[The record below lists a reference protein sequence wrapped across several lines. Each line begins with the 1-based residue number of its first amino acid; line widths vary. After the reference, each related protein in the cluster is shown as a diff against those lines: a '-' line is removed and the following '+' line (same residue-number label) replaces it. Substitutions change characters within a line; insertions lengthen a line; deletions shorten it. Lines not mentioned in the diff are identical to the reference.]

1 MPNTEP
7 NNPESMDPAAACAA
21 AMEAFQ
27 RGDIR
32 RARAL
37 TEEVLEAARRRD
49 DRPIQGRALQLL
61 GEIEYDELAYPRSL
75 ARLEEAIAIHEDLF
89 GSADYVTRESH
100 AFRAVVLTS
109 MDRTEEADA
118 ELARAAPAGFLPE
131 TPADAAR
138 HARLWIAVGMVFH
151 SRERDREGVRIFEA
165 VLAAAEQGEPIDPLI
180 LANVYLHYAGAL
192 DAVNEPERALAM
204 CRKMLEIRRSVI
216 GVPSL
221 RVALGLVGFWSSL
234 LRSGRAEEARAV
246 IEESASMLRA
256 TGHEDHPR
264 ASVVYLGLAAAEMM
278 AGRGPASERWI
289 TRAIALE
296 TKTFGGAHVTSAA
309 MTLTAAKIFA
319 RRGHHTRAIELTQRA
334 AAAFLPY
341 IRTRPEL
348 FKDAVDQGFLWLRDM
363 KRYDAIIRWLE
374 PLLASLE
381 RLDPPPLHSMAPV
394 LNMIG
399 EGYAGAGKLS
409 KAEAALR
416 RSIKI
421 TETEYGAESEQML
434 VLFTNLADLLRR
446 QRRVIEAHDA
456 ERRAARIEEVI
467 ELRARAPFGSRWRRG
482 SA

>member
-1 MPNTEP
+1 
-7 NNPESMDPAAACAA
+7 
-21 AMEAFQ
+21 
-27 RGDIR
+27 
-32 RARAL
+32 
-37 TEEVLEAARRRD
+37 
-49 DRPIQGRALQLL
+49 
-61 GEIEYDELAYPRSL
+61 
-75 ARLEEAIAIHEDLF
+75 
-89 GSADYVTRESH
+89 
-100 AFRAVVLTS
+100 
-109 MDRTEEADA
+109 
-118 ELARAAPAGFLPE
+118 
-131 TPADAAR
+131 
-138 HARLWIAVGMVFH
+138 
-151 SRERDREGVRIFEA
+151 
-165 VLAAAEQGEPIDPLI
+165 
-180 LANVYLHYAGAL
+180 
-192 DAVNEPERALAM
+192 
-204 CRKMLEIRRSVI
+204 
-216 GVPSL
+216 
-221 RVALGLVGFWSSL
+221 
-234 LRSGRAEEARAV
+234 
-246 IEESASMLRA
+246 
-256 TGHEDHPR
+256 
-264 ASVVYLGLAAAEMM
+264 
-278 AGRGPASERWI
+278 
-289 TRAIALE
+289 
-296 TKTFGGAHVTSAA
+296 

-421 TETEYGAESEQML
+421 TEREYGAESEQML

-456 ERRAARIEEVI
+456 ERRAARIEEV
-467 ELRARAPFGSRWRRG
+467 LAQRARAPFGSRWRRG